1 LIRCGFHVRKT
12 DLNYGCLYENLAMVG
27 AVVFHG
33 IPPQC
38 KKPQKWKLHITL
50 TYDDAY
56 LTSKRL
62 SRVSCFE
69 VWTDTSQIQYKAS
82 ISSTWLAWHLIKV
95 IGLLY

>member
-12 DLNYGCLYENLAMVG
+12 DLNLAMVG

-33 IPPQC
+33 TPPQC

-69 VWTDTSQIQYKAS
+69 VW
-82 ISSTWLAWHLIKV
+82 
-95 IGLLY
+95 